1 MIGET
6 VGHYRVVEKLGGG
19 GMGIVYRA
27 EDTRLG
33 RSVALKFLPPE
44 LSGDA
49 GAVERF
55 QREAR
60 AASALN
66 NPHICTIHDI
76 GEHVGR
82 HFIVMELLEGET
94 LKHKIG
100 GRPLELGAALELGT
114 QIADALESAHAKGIV
129 HRDVKPANI
138 FVTRRGEA
146 KVLDFGLAKLLHE
159 PRQQADDSAQPTHDA
174 AEEHLTSPGA
184 TVGTIAYMSP
194 EQARGKPLD
203 ARTDLFSFGVVLYEM
218 VTGHQAF
225 PGQTSAVIFDQILNH
240 APVAPVRL
248 NPALPQ
254 EMEHIL
260 NKALEKDPALRYQT
274 AADMLADLRRLR
286 RDSDSGRSASV
297 GVAAPASGV
306 AAPASSASSL
316 AAAASVSGAA
326 AALTGSSGLRSRRGL
341 AIGVGA
347 VALALAAGLAIVL
360 RPQKAPALTE
370 KDTIL
375 IADFANTTGE
385 AIFDDTLTQA
395 LAVNLGQS
403 PYLKQ
408 LPEPRVRETLKMMG
422 RSSEERLTRAVGRE
436 VCQREGAKAM
446 IAGSIAP
453 LGGRY
458 VITLDALAC
467 ESGESLAT
475 EQVEAASQAETLGAL
490 GKAVASL
497 RGRLGESLASVA
509 KLDAPIERATTSS
522 LEALRAY
529 SLAELE
535 RGKGNALGSI
545 PLYKRGI
552 ELDPNFALAHARLA
566 TVYGNI
572 GEAEL
577 SRSYR
582 TRAFEL
588 RDRVTELE
596 KLYISAHYYNS
607 ITGETDKA
615 REIYE
620 LWTRTYPRDFTPHN
634 NLSVIYGVTGSPE
647 KALAEA
653 VEAKRLAPDEP
664 LAFVNLGFGYLA
676 HDRLDEARSLFRD
689 AEARDFLAEMVGAPL
704 WVAYLEHDATELAR
718 LVELSRGKSWEPDA
732 RSVQS
737 TMAFLAGRLA
747 ESGEHL
753 RAAASLTRQ
762 QGLPERAAAMLLV
775 LAWQQGVSG
784 MKLEARE
791 TIAQARAALPRGS
804 IQPELALALAHS
816 GQTAEADSMAEA
828 LSKRSPVDTLLQQAY
843 LPEIRAAAALE
854 RGQHARAVELLEPT
868 RPFELAP
875 FRTAILLRARGY
887 TGAGRAKDAVRELE
901 ALLKRRV
908 VPKLASLESLCRLE
922 LARALAASGRHDASR
937 RAYQDLLA
945 TWKDAD
951 PELPLLKQA
960 QAEYAK
966 HS

>member
-27 EDTRLG
+27 EDTRLR

-76 GEHVGR
+76 GEHAGR

-94 LKHKIG
+94 LKHKIA
-100 GRPLELGAALELGT
+100 GRPLELGTALELGT

-138 FVTRRGEA
+138 FVTRRGQA

-159 PRQQADDSAQPTHDA
+159 PRLEAEDSAQPTYDA

-286 RDSDSGRSASV
+286 RDSDSGRSTSV
-297 GVAAPASGV
+297 GVAAPAASVGT
-306 AAPASSASSL
+306 SSASSL
-316 AAAASVSGAA
+316 TAASASSATTMRAVS
-326 AALTGSSGLRSRRGL
+326 SSGLRWRRGL
-341 AIGVGA
+341 AIGAGA
-347 VALALAAGLAIVL
+347 VALALVAALVILL

-370 KDTIL
+370 RDTIL

-408 LPEPRVRETLKMMG
+408 VPEPRVRETLKMMG
-422 RSSEERLTRAVGRE
+422 RSPEERLTRAVGRE

-467 ESGESLAT
+467 QSGESLAT

-490 GKAVASL
+490 GKAAASL
-497 RGRLGESLASVA
+497 RGRLGESLSSVA
-509 KLDAPIERATTSS
+509 KLDTPIERATTSS

-535 RGKGNALGSI
+535 RGKGGALASI
-545 PLYKRGI
+545 PLYKRAI

-566 TVYGNI
+566 TVYNNA
-572 GEAEL
+572 GEVEL
-577 SRSYR
+577 SRTYR

-596 KLYISAHYYNS
+596 KLYISAHYYRS
-607 ITGETDKA
+607 ITGETEKA

-620 LWTRTYPRDFTPHN
+620 QWKRTYPRDFTPCN
-634 NLSVIYGVTGSPE
+634 NLAVLYVVIGSWD

-653 VEAKRLAPDEP
+653 IEAKRIAPDEP
-664 LAFVNLGFGYLA
+664 LAFVNLGFGYLT
-676 HDRLDEARSLFRD
+676 HDRIDEARSVFRD
-689 AEARDFLAEMVGAPL
+689 AEARDFLAEMVGGPL
-704 WVAYLEHDATELAR
+704 WVAYVERDAAELAR
-718 LVELSRGKSWEPDA
+718 LVELSRGKPWESDA
-732 RSVQS
+732 LTVQA
-737 TMAFLAGRLA
+737 TIAFLAGRLA
-747 ESGEHL
+747 ESGERL
-753 RAAASLTRQ
+753 RAAASKARQ
-762 QGLPERAAAMLLV
+762 QSLPERAAAALLV
-775 LAWQQGVSG
+775 LAWEQGASG
-784 MKLEARE
+784 MKREARD
-791 TIAQARAALPRGS
+791 TLAQVRAALPRGVNH
-804 IQPELALALAHS
+804 PELAMGLALS
-816 GQTAEADSMAEA
+816 GQTAEAEAMAA
-828 LSKRSPVDTLLQQAY
+828 LLSKRSPVDTLLQQAQ
-843 LPEIRAAAALE
+843 LPEIRAAVALE
-854 RGQHARAVELLEPT
+854 RGQHARAIELLEPT
-868 RPFELAP
+868 RPFERAP
-875 FRTAILLRARGY
+875 FRIAILLRARAY
-887 TGAGRAKDAVRELE
+887 VGAGRAKDAVPELE
-901 ALLKRRV
+901 AFLKWRA
-908 VPKLASLESLCRLE
+908 VPKVSALESLCRLE
-922 LARALAASGRHDASR
+922 LARALAASGRREDSR
-937 RAYQDLLA
+937 RAYQDVLA
-945 TWKDAD
+945 AWKDAD
-951 PELPLLKQA
+951 TELPLLKQA

-966 HS
+966 L